1 MVAGQNRVFGCA
13 ANLLRGKKCVF
24 CGSFQVNRTRRGYVS
39 VKWTPLSR
47 QMSSEFKLRPSLQ
60 SQRSSAAL
68 F

>member
-1 MVAGQNRVFGCA
+1 MEIS
-13 ANLLRGKKCVF
+13 L
-24 CGSFQVNRTRRGYVS
+24 GSQECSYVMIGGS

-47 QMSSEFKLRPSLQ
+47 QLLSEFKLRPSLQ